1 MDEANESKQ
10 RICLT
15 IAYDGSGYAGWQLQ
29 VGAVTVQQ
37 RLEEALGV
45 LFPSKPRVHS
55 SSRTDTGVHA
65 AGMVAH
71 FDVFESEWRMTSR
84 KLVLAVNSHLP
95 PDIRVL
101 KARETSDE
109 FHARFSASGKQYRYL
124 VWNHPAHHPLLRH
137 QAWHVTWKLDVKAM
151 QRAAASLVGRHDFLA
166 FSATPGYERRHSI
179 RTMTRC
185 SVMKSGPKLTFVI
198 EADGF
203 LYKMCRGIVG
213 TLIQVGGG
221 KFAPESL
228 VPMLESRD
236 RKLAGMTAPPE
247 GLVLWEVYYKK
258 RGGDTVESDA
268 ELDGDAADV

>member
-1 MDEANESKQ
+1 MDEANASTQ

-15 IAYDGSGYAGWQLQ
+15 IAYDGSGYAGWQWQ
-29 VGAVTVQQ
+29 VGVITVQQ

-45 LFPSKPRVHS
+45 LFGSKPRLFS

-71 FDVFESEWRMTSR
+71 LDVLVSEWRMTPR

-101 KARETSDE
+101 EARETSAE

-124 VWNHPAHHPLLRH
+124 VWNHPAHNPLLRH
-137 QAWHVTWKLDVKAM
+137 QSWHVTWKLDVTAM
-151 QRAAASLVGRHDFLA
+151 QRAAASLEGRHDFLA
-166 FSATPGYERRHSI
+166 FSATPGYERRNTV
-179 RTMTRC
+179 RTMSRC
-185 SVMKSGPKLTFVI
+185 AVMKSGPQLTFLI

-236 RKLAGMTAPPE
+236 RRLAGMTAPPE
-247 GLVLWEVYYKK
+247 GLVLWEVYYKD
-258 RGGDTVESDA
+258 RVDA
-268 ELDGDAADV
+268 VTELGSELDGES